1 MSQFKELMVFGPARV
16 LDTVYAKRFVGEFEG
31 TITGLASSA
40 TADASGQNIAD
51 TYIKGIDSDGTTV
64 TVTKGNGSTFSFET
78 QDTHVNVED
87 SLAST
92 SATDALS
99 ANQGHVIDGRV
110 TDLETK
116 LTVGTF

>member
-31 TITGLASSA
+31 TIQGLASSA
-40 TADASGQNIAD
+40 TADATGQNIAE
-51 TYIKGIDSDGTTV
+51 TYIKGISADGTTI
-64 TVTKGNGSTFSFET
+64 TVTKGDGTASTFAT

-87 SLAST
+87 SLLST
-92 SATDALS
+92 STDDALS
-99 ANQGHVIDGRV
+99 ANQGYVLDGRV
-110 TDLETK
+110 SDLETK